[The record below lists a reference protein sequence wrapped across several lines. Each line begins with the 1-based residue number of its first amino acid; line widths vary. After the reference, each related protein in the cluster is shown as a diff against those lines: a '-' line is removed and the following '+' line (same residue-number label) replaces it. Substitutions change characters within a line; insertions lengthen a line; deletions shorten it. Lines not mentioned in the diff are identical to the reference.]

1 MKKRWRIIPHERIKL
16 SNVEND
22 ASPGPSKKEILFGKK
37 KLRGN
42 GSVGIVKIT
51 LQSLVQSYVTSE
63 YYKIQFDNVY
73 FESKEFEKFTNDN

>member
-1 MKKRWRIIPHERIKL
+1 MEKAKYILDETKQNIALLVHQKTKNCTPMKKRWRIIPHERIKL

-22 ASPGPSKKEILFGKK
+22 ASPGPSKKEIVLGKK

-51 LQSLVQSYVTSE
+51 LQSLVQ
-63 YYKIQFDNVY
+63 
-73 FESKEFEKFTNDN
+73 